1 MKKGFTLIELVGVV
15 VILGLLSA
23 FSVTAF
29 TKLFSDSADK
39 QYTEYVKNITMAA
52 ENYFHNE
59 TDGLLIDEYKITIGE
74 LAEKGYLKKEINPKT
89 NEEVQDTYYV
99 RISKN
104 EDGTEKYEFV
114 ERDINEEDNQGL

>member
-15 VILGLLSA
+15 VILGLIA
-23 FSVTAF
+23 TFSVTAF
-29 TKLFSDSADK
+29 TKIFSDSADK

-74 LAEKGYLKKEINPKT
+74 LAKKGYLKKEINPKT
-89 NEEVQDTYYV
+89 NEEVLDNYYV